1 VKIKFNLNGE
11 YIETEISPD
20 AFLIDV
26 LRKLDC
32 LGVKKGCDTGTCGAC
47 TIHFDGKP
55 ALACVML
62 AAKADGHTILT
73 IEGVRDQA
81 KSIGKHLV
89 AEGVEQCGYCSP
101 GTIMSILY
109 LESQIDNPTDE
120 EILYY
125 LNGNLCRC
133 SGYTGQLRAIRAY
146 MNSKHS
152 EVTNN
157 ETCA

>member
-1 VKIKFNLNGE
+1 VKIKFTLNGDPV
-11 YIETEISPD
+11 ETDIRPD

-26 LRKLDC
+26 LRDLDC

-47 TIHFDGKP
+47 TIHFDNKP
-55 ALACVML
+55 VLSCVML
-62 AAKADGHTILT
+62 AAKADGHEILT
-73 IEGVRDQA
+73 IEGVNDKA
-81 KSIGKHLV
+81 KSIGKYLV

-109 LESQIDNPTDE
+109 LETLFNDPTDE
-120 EILYY
+120 DILCH

-133 SGYTGQLRAIRAY
+133 SGYAGQLRAIKAY
-146 MNSKHS
+146 FNKINL
-152 EVTNN
+152 EVDDH